1 MLTYAGMG
9 LWAAVAGIVSVV
21 CSGRQ
26 PGNMRGRG
34 KRSHSANATAVA
46 RARVTARWFNTW
58 SSLGYAIRWSH
69 AMYLLV
75 CIATFEELRASK
87 AGGAFDPLAWVA
99 LVTVI
104 IGVPLCSLVALA
116 RMTED
121 DYEGERTQQ
130 LWNAAVREVKYEGRL
145 WSLVKLADTAA
156 SAAVVVFMGDYPVM
170 QVMIMLAKQFL
181 YVTCVCVCVCGNA
194 RGEACVTDTPCSQVR
209 RSSRAR
215 EAVS

>member
-1 MLTYAGMG
+1 
-9 LWAAVAGIVSVV
+9 
-21 CSGRQ
+21 
-26 PGNMRGRG
+26 
-34 KRSHSANATAVA
+34 
-46 RARVTARWFNTW
+46 
-58 SSLGYAIRWSH
+58 
-69 AMYLLV
+69 MYLLV

-181 YVTCVCVCVCGNA
+181 YVACVCVRDNE
-194 RGEACVTDTPCSQVR
+194 RSEACVTDRPCLQVR